1 MSEVLDIEG
10 VGTTVLQNL
19 SNYLTQLNGVTVQKT
34 WILAILLWECK
45 TSHNYDY
52 YRDKTFLSWK
62 TDELFFTL
70 LPPEPAEG
78 RTASNSF
85 VFFV

>member
-34 WILAILLWECK
+34 WISAVNL
-45 TSHNYDY
+45 T
-52 YRDKTFLSWK
+52 
-62 TDELFFTL
+62 
-70 LPPEPAEG
+70 
-78 RTASNSF
+78 
-85 VFFV
+85 